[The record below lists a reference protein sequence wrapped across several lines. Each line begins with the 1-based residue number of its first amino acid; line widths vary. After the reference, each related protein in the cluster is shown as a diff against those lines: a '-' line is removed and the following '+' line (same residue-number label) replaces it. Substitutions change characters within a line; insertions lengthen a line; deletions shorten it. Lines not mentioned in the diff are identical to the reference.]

1 MRLTVLPISLAALA
15 LAACGSGEEPATEE
29 TAATAAATP
38 APLPSEI
45 PAAFQGRWG
54 LSAEDCTA
62 EAGAAGGVL
71 EVTGTELQFYESV
84 GTLEEVT
91 GATDGRLRGKFAF
104 TGEGEEWE
112 RDVVLD
118 LRGNGQVLVRR
129 EFGEGASL
137 EPFDYTRCS

>member
-1 MRLTVLPISLAALA
+1 MRLSVLPAALAALA

-29 TAATAAATP
+29 TAATPAATP

-54 LSAEDCTA
+54 LSAADCTA
-62 EAGAAGGVL
+62 EAGAATGLL
-71 EVTGTELQFYESV
+71 EITGTELTFHESV

-91 GATDGRLRGKFAF
+91 GATNGRFRGDFSF

-118 LRGNGQVLVRR
+118 LRKRGQVLVRR
-129 EFGEGASL
+129 EFGEDAS
-137 EPFDYTRCS
+137 PQPIDYTRCP